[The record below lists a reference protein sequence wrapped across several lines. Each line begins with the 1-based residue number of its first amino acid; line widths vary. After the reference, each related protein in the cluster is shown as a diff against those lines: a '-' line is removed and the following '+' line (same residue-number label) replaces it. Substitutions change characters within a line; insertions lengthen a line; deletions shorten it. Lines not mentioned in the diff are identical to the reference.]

1 MKFILTKELGRLAR
15 WMRILGFDTIYFKSD
30 NIGTLIVEALRDK
43 RIIITRRKQ
52 KIEGLEK
59 QMIVIKGTELKE
71 QLKEVVK
78 KLNLKVEEEKMF
90 TRCTIC
96 NQILEEVEKEEIK
109 DLVPEYVYN
118 TQEFFMKCGQCK
130 RIYWQGSHWG
140 NVKEV
145 IAKLLNC

>member
-30 NIGTLIVEALRDK
+30 NIGTLIVEALREN

-59 QMIVIKGTELKE
+59 QIVAIEGIELEE
-71 QLKEVVK
+71 QLKEVRE
-78 KLNLKVEEEKMF
+78 KLNLEIDEEKMF

-109 DLVPEYVYN
+109 NLVPEYVYK
-118 TQEFFMKCGQCK
+118 TQKFFMRCPRCK
-130 RIYWQGSHWG
+130 KIYWQGTHWG